1 MGQTCSLI
9 SLGSSRIQHDV
20 IMMEKPTRVKLHQ
33 YREVS
38 LLVATLRNV
47 DVYCVVRPDSSQ
59 AAIHAA
65 MSCLAE
71 IGEASFFSPWRVK
84 RILRRLGRTWTEV
97 TAGVGWTEDLA
108 AAISM
113 SRDLLEDLDLAGVS
127 PLEVDRRDEYDD
139 VIFAIMANIIVGDS
153 TSIVSWVKTVYE
165 IGSRADQDQALSSTL
180 QAVENFLAATRGP

>member
-1 MGQTCSLI
+1 
-9 SLGSSRIQHDV
+9 
-20 IMMEKPTRVKLHQ
+20 
-33 YREVS
+33 
-38 LLVATLRNV
+38 
-47 DVYCVVRPDSSQ
+47 
-59 AAIHAA
+59 
-65 MSCLAE
+65 
-71 IGEASFFSPWRVK
+71 
-84 RILRRLGRTWTEV
+84 
-97 TAGVGWTEDLA
+97 
-108 AAISM
+108 M